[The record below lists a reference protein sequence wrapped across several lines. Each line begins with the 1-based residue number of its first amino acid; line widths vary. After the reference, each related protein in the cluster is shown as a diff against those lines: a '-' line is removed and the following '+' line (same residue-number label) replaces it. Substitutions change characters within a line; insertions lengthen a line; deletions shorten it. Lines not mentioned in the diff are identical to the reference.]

1 MKESVVVGI
10 VIIAVL
16 LIVVIDEI
24 YLRIKEKKVIL

>member
-10 VIIAVL
+10 VIIVVL

-24 YLRIKEKKVIL
+24 YLRIKEKKK

>member
-1 MKESVVVGI
+1 MSESVVVGI

-24 YLRIKEKKVIL
+24 YLRIKEKK

>member
-1 MKESVVVGI
+1 MSESVVVGI

-24 YLRIKEKKVIL
+24 YLRIKNRDK

>member
-1 MKESVVVGI
+1 MKESEVVGI

-24 YLRIKEKKVIL
+24 YLRIKEKKK